1 MKAIKLDPFI
11 LIFEAKQRVGWYLCF
26 YLAAGIL
33 QTPSPLSCPILS
45 LPPSPQGQ
53 SSQGRRLPMVCLQGP
68 CAEGWVVKW
77 GDTTANTPT
86 PPTPTSSGMK
96 MESFLCLVWFTETHS
111 PSFDLLQRVF
121 LPCPPASSS
130 FCLEFQSW
138 KDLSDNLIEPL
149 HCKGRETEAQTETRT
164 QAFWSSNHPSQYT
177 TLHLALCISAR
188 YFCNFFLQNP
198 EFELDSHGREQRYQP
213 SW

>member
-1 MKAIKLDPFI
+1 MKAIKLYPFI

-26 YLAAGIL
+26 YLASGIL

-45 LPPSPQGQ
+45 WPPSPQGQ
-53 SSQGRRLPMVCLQGP
+53 SPQGRQIPTVCLQGP
-68 CAEGWVVKW
+68 CVEGWVLKW
-77 GDTTANTPT
+77 GDTTANAPT
-86 PPTPTSSGMK
+86 PPTPTDSGMK

-138 KDLSDNLIEPL
+138 KDLSDNLIDHFIVKEGKLRLRQRPEPKHSEPHTILPSISHYTWLSL
-149 HCKGRETEAQTETRT
+149 H
-164 QAFWSSNHPSQYT
+164 FS
-177 TLHLALCISAR
+177 
-188 YFCNFFLQNP
+188 
-198 EFELDSHGREQRYQP
+198 
-213 SW
+213 